1 MSSKNPEPQSLDDL
15 AAEAEEIEAE
25 QAAIDAA
32 REAGAEAE
40 EEGGNAELQALAA
53 ERDEYKDRFVRALA
67 DAENARKRADRAR
80 RDGEAYGA
88 SRLAGD
94 LLPIYDNLSRALDA
108 VGDELKKD
116 NAPLVEGIELTMRA
130 LLDTFGKHGIEQVTP
145 EVGDRFDPKV
155 HEAMFEAPVPN
166 TRAGDIIQVMGAG
179 FTLQG
184 RLLRAAQVGVS
195 STPAN

>member
-15 AAEAEEIEAE
+15 AAEAEAIEAE
-25 QAAIDAA
+25 QAEIDAA
-32 REAGAEAE
+32 RAEGEQASPDFEAVI
-40 EEGGNAELQALAA
+40 A
-53 ERDEYKDRFVRALA
+53 ERDAYKDRFVRALA
-67 DAENARKRADRAR
+67 DAENARKRADRSR
-80 RDGEAYGA
+80 REGEAYGA

-108 VGDELKKD
+108 VGEELKKD
-116 NAPLVEGIELTMRA
+116 HAPLVEGIELTMRA
-130 LLDTFGKHGIEQVTP
+130 LLDTFSKHGIVQIIP
-145 EVGDRFDPKV
+145 EVGERFDPKM
-155 HEAMFEAPVPN
+155 HEAMFEAPVPG
-166 TRAGDIIQVMGAG
+166 TKAGDIIQVMASG

>member
-15 AAEAEEIEAE
+15 AAEAEAIEAE
-25 QAAIDAA
+25 QAEIDANRA
-32 REAGAEAE
+32 AGGPAE
-40 EEGGNAELQALAA
+40 EPASDALEAVTA
-53 ERDEYKDRFVRALA
+53 ERDDFRDKFFRALA
-67 DAENARKRADRAR
+67 EAENARKRADRSR
-80 RDGEAYGA
+80 REGEAYGA

-108 VGDELKKD
+108 VGEDLKKD

-130 LLDTFGKHGIEQVTP
+130 LLDTFTRHGIVQITP
-145 EVGDRFDPKV
+145 EVGDRFDPKI

-166 TRAGDIIQVMGAG
+166 TRAGDIIQVMAIG